1 MRFAA
6 KSDIGLVRKLN
17 QDAYLVHPT
26 DRDSCIV
33 VVADGMGGS
42 AAGEVASALAL
53 RAMEEEL
60 TNGGAS
66 DSAEARLSRAIR
78 SANSEIY
85 HQAALVPAYSGMGT
99 TIVAAELDARQAVV
113 AHVGDSRAYHLSAQG
128 VLTQLTD
135 DHSLVNELIRRGQL
149 SPSEAA
155 GHPQRH
161 VLTRSLGTLPNVAV
175 DVKSWSWMPG
185 DLILVCS
192 DGLTSYVDDA
202 AIRDSLLGDRPP
214 ADKVSALV
222 AAALRAGGY
231 DNITVAVLAHDG
243 EAKWRDCD

>member
-17 QDAYLVHPT
+17 QDAYMVHPT
-26 DRDSCIV
+26 DRESCIV

-53 RAMEEEL
+53 RTVSEEL
-60 TNGGAS
+60 ADNS
-66 DSAEARLSRAIR
+66 EPESAQTRLSRAIR
-78 SANSEIY
+78 SANAEIFR
-85 HQAALVPAYSGMGT
+85 QASLVEAYAGMGT
-99 TIVAAELDARQAVV
+99 TIVAAEIDAQQAVV
-113 AHVGDSRAYHLSAQG
+113 AHVGDSRAYHISADG
-128 VLTQLTD
+128 VLSQLTD

-161 VLTRSLGTLPNVAV
+161 ILTRSLGTLPNVAV
-175 DVKSWSWMPG
+175 DCKAWAWVPG
-185 DLILVCS
+185 DLLLICS
-192 DGLTSYVDDA
+192 DGLTSYVDEAELKDC
-202 AIRDSLLGDRPP
+202 LLGEGPLDE
-214 ADKVSALV
+214 KVTALV

-231 DNITVAVLAHDG
+231 DNITVAVLANDG
-243 EAKWRDCD
+243 DAKWRDCD